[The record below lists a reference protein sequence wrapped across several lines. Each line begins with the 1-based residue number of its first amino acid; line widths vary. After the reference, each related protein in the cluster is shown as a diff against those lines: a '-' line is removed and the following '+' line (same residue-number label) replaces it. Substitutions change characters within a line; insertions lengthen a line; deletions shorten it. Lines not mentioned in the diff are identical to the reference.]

1 MATKSEVDRAVAIA
15 EGRQL
20 AASGIARLVRQSAGL
35 SLRDVARVVGIDP
48 GTVWHWE
55 HGSKVPTGKNA
66 IAYRDVIA
74 ALRNMQAPLQRDRR
88 KRGAAVRARAS
99 GVPQKRDIA
108 PGTPGTVGDLAQKR
122 KSVRDA
128 RE

>member
-1 MATKSEVDRAVAIA
+1 MNRVMAIA

-55 HGSKVPTGKNA
+55 HGSKRPTDANA

-74 ALRNMQAPLQRDRR
+74 ALRNTQAPLQRDRR

-99 GVPQKRDIA
+99 VVP
-108 PGTPGTVGDLAQKR
+108 PNSSEVTPGTVGDLAKTR
-122 KSVRDA
+122 RTVRYDS
-128 RE
+128 E